1 MFKKIFDNFILKYPK
16 IILLIAIPVFI
27 FLGFEATKLKVDASS
42 KSLLMKNDP
51 NLVFLKKIDKDFY
64 NPDILLIT
72 FQPKNSL
79 FSKESLST
87 IKNLSNDLLKI
98 PNVKSITSILNVP
111 LFENKKLPIT
121 NLIKNPPTLT
131 DKDINLTL
139 AKKEFLTS
147 PLYKHAL
154 VSPDFSTTALI
165 INLKSNDNNTLLP
178 RHIFLNKIRKDIAK
192 YSNQGKLFI
201 GGVDMIADN
210 MISFIKSDILTYGIT
225 LTFIFIIILWLIFRQ
240 IKWVIIPI
248 FISALSIIA
257 TAGIIVLFGWKITVV
272 SSNFVSLQLII
283 TLSIVLHLIVRYREL
298 LRTEPNFT
306 QKKLILET
314 ITSKAKPSFY
324 AIATT
329 VVGFG
334 SLAFSNI
341 KPVVYLGYMMSIGI
355 SVSLIISFILFADI
369 MILLKKDTIPQ
380 NIKKGE
386 IFSLIH
392 YIIHLIEKKKFM
404 VILIIAIIIMFSI
417 LGIPKLKVENSFI
430 NYFKSSTKI
439 YKSLST
445 IDKELGGTTPL
456 DVIIKLKKK
465 NKTIKKTESNDN
477 DNSFDAIENEYE
489 ENANDPKYWFTP
501 TKLKLVEKVHDYL
514 EKNKYIG
521 NVRSFATILKLGR
534 ILKHGKSFNNFEL
547 ALLYEK
553 LPEKYKKI
561 LIYPYIN
568 IKKNELRIATRIIDS
583 NKHLRRNK
591 LIHKINKDLSNMINP
606 KIATFKLGNMMIL
619 YNNMLQSLFK
629 SQILTSGITFLV
641 LFIMFFILFKSIKIA
656 TIAILVN
663 IIPIGFLFGVMGWG
677 EIPLDMM
684 TITIASI
691 GMGIGVDDTIHY
703 IHRFKEEF
711 KKDKNYILSMRR
723 SHESIGY
730 AMYYTSATII
740 IGFIILTTSNFIPTI
755 YFGLLTVAVMF
766 VALLCNL
773 IFLPILLIQFKPLS
787 NFHKN
792 SNKRR

>member
-27 FLGFEATKLKVDASS
+27 FLGFEATKLKIDASS

-51 NLVFLKKIDKDFY
+51 DLAFLKKIDKDFY

-98 PNVKSITSILNVP
+98 PNVKSVTSILNVP

-121 NLIKNPPTLT
+121 DLVTNPPTLT
-131 DKDINLTL
+131 SKDINLTL

-147 PLYKHAL
+147 PLYKHAI
-154 VSPDFSTTALI
+154 VSSDFSTTALI
-165 INLKSNDNNTLLP
+165 INLKSNDSNNTLLP
-178 RHIFLNKIRKDIAK
+178 RHVYLNKIRKDIAK

-210 MISFIKSDILTYGIT
+210 MIGFIKSDIFTYGTT
-225 LTFIFIIILWLIFRQ
+225 LTFIFIIILWLIFRK
-240 IKWVIIPI
+240 IKWIVIPI
-248 FISALSIIA
+248 LISALSIIA

-283 TLSIVLHLIVRYREL
+283 TLSLVLHLIVRYREL

-306 QKKLILET
+306 QKKLVLET
-314 ITSKAKPSFY
+314 ITSKVKPSFY

-341 KPVVYLGYMMSIGI
+341 KPIVYLGYMMSIGI

-369 MILLKKDTIPQ
+369 MILLKKDTVVQ
-380 NIKKGE
+380 NTDKSKT
-386 IFSLIH
+386 FYLIR
-392 YIIHLIEKKKFM
+392 YIIHLIEKKKFI
-404 VILIIAIIIMFSI
+404 VILVITIITIFSI
-417 LGIPKLKVENSFI
+417 LGIPKLQVENSFI
-430 NYFKSSTKI
+430 NYFKSSTEI
-439 YKSLST
+439 YKSLTT

-456 DVIIKLKKK
+456 DVIIKLKNRK
-465 NKTIKKTESNDN
+465 KTIKKTENNNNDN
-477 DNSFDAIENEYE
+477 FDAIEDEYK
-489 ENANDPKYWFTP
+489 ENANDPRYWFTP
-501 TKLKLVEKVHDYL
+501 TKLKIVEKVHDYL

-521 NVRSFATILKLGR
+521 NVRSLATILKLGR
-534 ILKHGKSFNNFEL
+534 ILKHGKNFDNFEL
-547 ALLYEK
+547 AVLYEK

-568 IKKNELRIATRIIDS
+568 IKNNELRIATRIIDS
-583 NKHLRRNK
+583 NKHLRRNE
-591 LIHKINKDLSNMINP
+591 LIHKINNDLSNIINP
-606 KIATFKLGNMMIL
+606 KNATFKLGNMMIL

-629 SQILTSGITFLV
+629 SQILTSGITFLA
-641 LFIMFFILFKSIKIA
+641 LFIMFLILFKSIKIA
-656 TIAILVN
+656 IIAIIVN

-703 IHRFKEEF
+703 IYRFKEEF
-711 KKDKNYILSMRR
+711 KKDKNYVLSMRR
-723 SHESIGY
+723 SHKSIGY
-730 AMYYTSATII
+730 AMYYTSAAII
-740 IGFIILTTSNFIPTI
+740 IGFSILTTSNFIPTI
-755 YFGLLTVAVMF
+755 YFGLLTVVVMF
-766 VALLCNL
+766 LALLCNL
-773 IFLPILLIQFKPLS
+773 ILLPILLIRFEPLS

-792 SNKRR
+792 SSK